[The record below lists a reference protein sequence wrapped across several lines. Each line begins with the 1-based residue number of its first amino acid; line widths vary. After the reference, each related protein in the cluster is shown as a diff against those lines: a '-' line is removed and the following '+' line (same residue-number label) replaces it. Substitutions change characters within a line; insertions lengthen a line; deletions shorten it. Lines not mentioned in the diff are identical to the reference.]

1 MIQHIIESKKRKKI
15 KSPGLI
21 IAIADRYE
29 NVVERYRYDAYG
41 NPYEGRFLHM
51 PKNNPYGFT
60 GQRFEA
66 ELRVYSFAFRDYNP
80 QSMRWMTVDPI
91 KDGLNWYQYCGSD
104 PVNFWDPLGL
114 EEYNLIIF
122 YYNTETDPDESF
134 RRAAITN
141 ARETEAK
148 DYFLSVTT
156 ETDFKEGWTRTKE
169 IFERRGD
176 EVANISIFTHGG
188 IGRLYFVPD
197 SKNDGTLTY
206 SEIEKLPQLPYKDD
220 AEITIHACNSG
231 VGQYS
236 TAQAF
241 ANSQQIPAYGTQ
253 TYTNFSE
260 KYEVFDRIDRNSEN
274 VYLEAYDKNFIF
286 GGELI
291 PKVKFYPEVN
301 NDDLCD

>member
-1 MIQHIIESKKRKKI
+1 
-15 KSPGLI
+15 
-21 IAIADRYE
+21 YE

-60 GQRFEA
+60 GQRFEP
-66 ELRVYSFAFRDYNP
+66 ELRMYTFAYRTYNP
-80 QSMRWMTVDPI
+80 MSMRWMTVDPVR
-91 KDGLNWYQYCGSD
+91 DGTNWYLYVSGD